1 MIAVDPSNRYSNEA
15 ERADYDIYVD
25 FFFFFFFFNDKTIGY
40 SDYYK
45 TCNIGKKTY
54 IIMIV
59 KRHNY
64 TLKNTGIIEPVSV
77 QCKRTKNQHR
87 PSTSH
92 IYQTREV

>member
-1 MIAVDPSNRYSNEA
+1 MVYSDVKVNVTIVCIHITVTMV
-15 ERADYDIYVD
+15 RRVLSKVII
-25 FFFFFFFFNDKTIGY
+25 FFFFFFFLFFFFFFDKTIRY

-64 TLKNTGIIEPVSV
+64 TLK
-77 QCKRTKNQHR
+77 KHR
-87 PSTSH
+87 KH
-92 IYQTREV
+92 